1 LGVGLRKESS
11 ESLDSVGLEVE
22 EEGVDVVG
30 RRGVEVNAVGINAVG
45 RLVAAV
51 VSLEKHPSN
60 FKVVKCVL

>member
-30 RRGVEVNAVGINAVG
+30 RRGVEVNAVG